1 MNPEIV
7 RFGTADRTLVG
18 ALWMPHGANLR
29 VGFVMCRP
37 FGSEAI
43 RANMF
48 YRTLASRLAAE
59 GCAALCFDYHG
70 TGESPGDGK
79 DQTMAGWQSDILVAD
94 AYLRER
100 SGISRCHWFG
110 LGLGAA
116 LACRAAIGTLAASN
130 RPAHLVLWEPVEDGG
145 RYAESMCEKHR
156 CEMERWFRARWSVIR
171 RDFGEPEPAL
181 PGVVLGCEVG
191 TELADDLKG
200 LDGLPIDTLLA
211 AGVRITAGRAVSA
224 ASWPESPRMRSFR
237 IEHPVDWMTS
247 HAPDGEEYRGAA
259 IVPNEAILAARETL
273 LAPGPVLL

>member
-7 RFGTADRTLVG
+7 RFGESERTLVG
-18 ALWMPHGANLR
+18 SLLLPQGASPR
-29 VGFVMCRP
+29 VGFVLCRP

-48 YRTLASRLAAE
+48 YRSLANRLAAE
-59 GCAALCFDYHG
+59 GCATLCFDYHG
-70 TGESPGDGK
+70 TGESPGESK
-79 DQTMAGWQSDILVAD
+79 DQNLSVWQNDILLGD

-100 SGISRCHWFG
+100 SGVARCHWFG

-116 LACRAAIGTLAASN
+116 LACEAAISTLATN
-130 RPAHLVLWEPVEDGG
+130 QRPAHLVLWEPIEDGQA
-145 RYAESMCEKHR
+145 YSESMCVKHR

-181 PGVVLGCEVG
+181 PGVVLGCEIG
-191 TELADDLKG
+191 AELAADLKA
-200 LDGLPIDTLLA
+200 LRGLPIANLLA
-211 AGVRITAGRAVSA
+211 AGVRITAGRTA
-224 ASWPESPRMRSFR
+224 AAAPWPASPRLRC
-237 IEHPVDWMTS
+237 IPIDNPVDWMTS